1 MENDNIN
8 KNEEHDHFLK
18 WYQDKSDEIFTRY
31 RDAVTGQA
39 LGSDGTLVFPEYDG
53 KEKLADYYLKAGYS
67 FESAFATVYYDDR
80 NSFDH
85 DGGADVARVFFLYR
99 TEYFKLLNLIDA
111 LTLRICDHNIDRS
124 VFKFGFNTKRA
135 REAFIWHMCT
145 STPAMRLDVQDIN
158 RLKSF
163 FKIQIERK
171 LASIGKYYDHTDI
184 QEEYARVMDSFDYN
198 SVELEWQEMRRKQ
211 AIDIVDDFKKQLQ
224 KLINDTYDVYDC
236 LTSYRDYLANTE
248 FTPQKS
254 DIKPIKHAISL
265 AVTVKKIFTERFSS
279 YIKIPKMSLGHS
291 ELSGVHFSRSNI
303 SESNFINSDFI
314 YAQLDNTIAN
324 NCDFSICNFMSCDAQ
339 NATLNDCTFNYSNMT
354 GMNLSGA
361 SLNNTTLN
369 AVIFRDTR
377 LDSSIGFAQALLSGD
392 EKGMIAYVARKDE
405 LTKRNNKHTADEMGK
420 KAVQNFHDMLARKNS
435 DKEGSLWRLTCAA
448 DNDATAHLWV
458 VDERGKPDTSK
469 TIIDEVFGKSRN
481 MLEAVESERNTKVIS
496 KYLLDML
503 REAERKETSDDRS
516 YRIKKYGKI
525 CFEATTLNGADIVK
539 CSLPEIDLSH
549 MDVRNAS
556 FSESDLTGSIG
567 YYTNAETAYFGGANL
582 NNSDFYQCNFN
593 DTSFANANCM
603 NVMFVDS
610 SLRSIDM
617 NKALAIGII
626 IVNTQKKTPYIS
638 ELLTEL
644 DESDPDR
651 KELLPM
657 TEYVDDIVDFKDE
670 GLIMTESNWNRA
682 SASKS
687 VFMNVKMD
695 RSHFN
700 FTDFR
705 DFLIFNCVARWSSFE
720 RADMSYG
727 LLIGS
732 TFHQSIYTSSTLS
745 QTHIYACEF
754 SGCRMTDLILIGSRC
769 DKVVFQDNDLS
780 RANFSHVYFQN
791 CIFKD
796 CIFNGINLSK
806 ATFKHCTFSNVDFS
820 NNCIGLAS
828 VKFIDCYF
836 NKIKGMKGEERDASA
851 PLSLD
856 GMIEKRLTL
865 FNANDGSGAKI
876 QLVETSK
883 DATGTIDLYT
893 TASIAKKGK

>member
-1 MENDNIN
+1 MENDNVN

-18 WYQDKSDEIFTRY
+18 WYQDKADEIFVRY
-31 RDAVTGQA
+31 ESAVTGQA
-39 LGSDGTLVFPEYDG
+39 LGPTGAIAFPEYDG
-53 KEKLADYYLKAGYS
+53 KEKLASYYLQAGYS
-67 FESAFATVYYDDR
+67 FESAFATVYSDGK
-80 NSFDH
+80 NMFEH
-85 DGGADVARVFFLYR
+85 DNGADVGRAFFLYR

-145 STPAMRLDVQDIN
+145 STPAMRLDVQDFI
-158 RLKSF
+158 RLKTF
-163 FKIQIERK
+163 FKIQIERR
-171 LASIGKYYDHTDI
+171 LAALGRYYDHTDI
-184 QEEYARVMDSFDYN
+184 QEEYGRVMDSFDVN
-198 SVELEWQEMRRKQ
+198 NVDLEWQEVRRKQ

-224 KLINDTYDVYDC
+224 GLINDTYDVYDC
-236 LTSYRDYLANTE
+236 LSSYRDYLVNTE
-248 FTPQKS
+248 FLPQKN
-254 DIKPIKHAISL
+254 DIKSIKHAILL
-265 AVTVKKIFTERFSS
+265 AVTVKKIFTERFSG
-279 YIKIPKMSLGHS
+279 YIKIPNMSLGHS
-291 ELSGVHFSRSNI
+291 DFSGVHFSRSNI
-303 SESNFINSDFI
+303 SDSNFINSEFI
-314 YAQLDNTIAN
+314 YAQLDNAIAN
-324 NCDFSICNFMSCDAQ
+324 NCDFSICNFMNCDAQ

-361 SLNNTTLN
+361 SIRNSALG

-392 EKGMIAYVARKDE
+392 DGGVAAITARKEE
-405 LTKRNNKHTADEMGK
+405 LTKRNTKQSSAIESGK

-435 DKEGSLWRLTCAA
+435 NKEGSLWELTCAA
-448 DNDATAHLWV
+448 DDDATAHLWV
-458 VDERGKPDTSK
+458 VDKNGEVPDRRK
-469 TIIDEVFGKSRN
+469 TIVDDVFTKAQT
-481 MLEAVESERNTKVIS
+481 MLESVENERNTKVIS
-496 KYLLDML
+496 KALLDLL
-503 REAERKETSDDRS
+503 REAERKESSDDRS
-516 YRIKKYGKI
+516 YRIKRYGKI

-556 FSESDLTGSIG
+556 FGESDLTGSIG
-567 YYTNAETAYFGGANL
+567 YYTDAETAYFGGANL

-603 NVMFVDS
+603 GVMFVDCA
-610 SLRSIDM
+610 LRSLDM
-617 NKALAIGII
+617 NKALAIGTIV
-626 IVNTQKKTPYIS
+626 VNTQKKTPYLS
-638 ELLTEL
+638 ELLNEL

-651 KELLPM
+651 KELAPM
-657 TEYVDDIVDFKDE
+657 TEYVDDIVDFADE
-670 GLIMTESNWNRA
+670 GLIMTESNWTHA
-682 SASKS
+682 SAAKS

-700 FTDFR
+700 ATDFR

-720 RADMSYG
+720 KADMSYG

-732 TFHQSIYTSSTLS
+732 TFHQSIYTASTLS

-769 DKVVFQDNDLS
+769 DKVVFHDNELS
-780 RANFSHVYFQN
+780 RANFAHVYFKN

-806 ATFKHCTFSNVDFS
+806 ATFDHCTFSNVDFS
-820 NNCIGLAS
+820 SCIGLAS
-828 VKFIDCYF
+828 VKFKNCYF
-836 NKIKGMKGEERDASA
+836 NKIKGMTRERYDDGA
-851 PLSLD
+851 LSLD
-856 GMIEKRLTL
+856 SMLENRLTL
-865 FNANDGSGAKI
+865 FNADDGSGIKV

-883 DATGTIDLYT
+883 DATGTVDLYT
-893 TASIAKKGK
+893 SASIARKGK